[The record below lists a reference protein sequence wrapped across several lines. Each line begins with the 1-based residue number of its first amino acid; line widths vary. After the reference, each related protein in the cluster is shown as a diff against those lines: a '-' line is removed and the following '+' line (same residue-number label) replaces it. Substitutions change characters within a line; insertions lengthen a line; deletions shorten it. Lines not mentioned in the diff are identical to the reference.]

1 VQPRGHRL
9 PSDRGSVSVEA
20 AVILPMLL
28 VLFLA
33 TVQLGTM
40 FYARAVASSAA
51 RQALDAARVA
61 QGTESDG
68 HSAARQFLGQVSAGL
83 QTPTVA
89 VERGTEDVTVTVAAD
104 VMSVVPGWQ
113 PHVTVTVTAPTERV
127 VE

>member
-1 VQPRGHRL
+1 M
-9 PSDRGSVSVEA
+9 
-20 AVILPMLL
+20 ILPMLL

-33 TVQLGTM
+33 TVQLGAM

-51 RQALDAARVA
+51 RQGLDAARVTE
-61 QGTESDG
+61 GTESDG